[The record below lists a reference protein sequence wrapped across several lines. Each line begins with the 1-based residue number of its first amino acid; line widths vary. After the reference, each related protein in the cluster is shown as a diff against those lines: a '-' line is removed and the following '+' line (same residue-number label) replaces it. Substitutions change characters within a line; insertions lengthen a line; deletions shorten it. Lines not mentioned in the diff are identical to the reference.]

1 MTDLAGLTWPEV
13 SARAT
18 AGAFLAVPVA
28 STEQHGPHLPLSTDT
43 DLAVA
48 LCMRLAGSRAGVL
61 VAPPVAYGSSGE
73 HQAFAGTLSIGQ
85 DALEL
90 LLVELCRSA
99 TETFGKV
106 LLVCTHGGNS
116 EPVRRAER
124 RLRAES
130 RDVLAWTPAWS
141 GDAHA
146 GRTETSLQLALAP
159 ERVRIDRAESGNTRP
174 IAELMPVLRASS
186 VHAVSPNG
194 VLGDPAGASAAEG
207 TALLRRLLDD
217 LLAAVGAWEK
227 EQRP

>member
-1 MTDLAGLTWPEV
+1 VTDLAGLTWPEV
-13 SARAT
+13 SARVS

-48 LCMRLAGSRAGVL
+48 LCTRLAGSRPGVL

-99 TETFGKV
+99 TETFGRV
-106 LLVCTHGGNS
+106 LLVSTHGGNS

-124 RLRAES
+124 LLRAES
-130 RDVLAWTPAWS
+130 RDVLAWMPAWP

-159 ERVRIDRAESGNTRP
+159 QRVRAGRAEPGNTRP

-186 VHAVSPNG
+186 VRAVSPNG

-207 TALLRRLLDD
+207 AALLHRLLDD
-217 LLAAVGAWEK
+217 LLAAVDAWEK
-227 EQRP
+227 GQRP

>member
-13 SARAT
+13 SARAA
-18 AGAFLAVPVA
+18 AGDFLAIPVA

-48 LCMRLAGSRAGVL
+48 LCARLVQVRPGVL

-73 HQAFAGTLSIGQ
+73 HQGFAGTLSIGQ

-99 TETFGKV
+99 TGTFARV

-116 EPVRRAER
+116 DPLRRAEQ

-130 RDVLAWTPAWS
+130 RDVLAWMPGWE

-159 ERVRIDRAESGNTRP
+159 GRVRLDRAEPGNTRP
-174 IAELMPVLRASS
+174 IAELMPALRASS
-186 VHAVSPNG
+186 VQAVSPNG

-207 TALLRRLLDD
+207 AALLGRLLAD
-217 LLAAVGAWEK
+217 LLATIDQWEAG
-227 EQRP
+227 

>member
-1 MTDLAGLTWPEV
+1 MTGLATLTWPEV
-13 SARAT
+13 SARAS
-18 AGAFLAVPVA
+18 AGAFVAIPVA

-48 LCMRLAGSRAGVL
+48 LCARLAGARPDVL

-85 DALEL
+85 EALEL

-99 TETFGKV
+99 TETFRRV
-106 LLVCTHGGNS
+106 LLVSTHGGNG
-116 EPVRRAER
+116 EPVRRAQR

-130 RDVLAWTPAWS
+130 RDVLAWMPSWP

-146 GRTETSLQLALAP
+146 GRTETSLQLALVP
-159 ERVRIDRAESGNTRP
+159 ERVHVDRAEPGNTRP
-174 IAELMPVLRASS
+174 ITELVPVLRASS
-186 VHAVSPNG
+186 VRAVSPNG

-207 TALLRRLLDD
+207 AALLGTLLDD
-217 LLAAVGAWEK
+217 LLATVDRWGK
-227 EQRP
+227 EQPS